1 MAITPTGGY
10 GGGVLAPVSS
20 GASAQEIRDQIYD
33 EVMKI
38 NFATAELE
46 AATGLRPGDM
56 GGFQPAADLGLD
68 TYYTIHWDDGTYWTG
83 ATGLVSEGWSTGTTV
98 DSATTFDE
106 YTDAVFLRQATA
118 WLEHEEWVD
127 GDDEQFVLSTGDYA
141 TLAVF
146 ASQAI
151 IESLFQDLDALTE
164 SSTLPTEAFEGDSS
178 DPFGSSDDDGESSSD
193 ADGGVMAAGV
203 VVSCGEEPV
212 VEEEPACPP
221 PCEGDPAAITPN
233 WTRLTEKEPFLNGKT
248 CEYSIVLKTTYDATG
263 IENLYS
269 DPDYLTEG
277 IEKLLKFYGKDHS
290 EESIQACIDDGAII
304 KDTFVSTRSY
314 VKMKAL
320 VVIPYDAL
328 NSIEDEAPADLPDR
342 KDQPAFVVIK
352 GADFLKMV
360 KQTTRGM
367 NIMASRQAEWFWNS
381 GGRLSDPTFNP
392 TEEARHVTAFKNSIL
407 RLFRENDFRIKKP
420 ANFAK
425 KWIEEFEV
433 GFNADMGVDYV
444 KALEKGCEKPEL
456 LAKGFEAFAGAEPQT
471 LPRTM
476 YFASKLPE
484 MWNRL
489 TSQEPIEY
497 ADWVVEY
504 TASPPITIEIEN
516 EESLTMEPVFCSD
529 SSTSAENNEGAFNI
543 GDEFAELGK
552 SIMDEIKSFPDAYA
566 KRFGDTMCAAL
577 EGKQKNDV
585 SMKDL
590 DMLAA
595 RAADAALRDFFA
607 GDAFLEKIPEWLAG
621 INDADDLY
629 DNILDHLGLCGLLS
643 LLESAFKCLMAGLS
657 FEDFQKEMIKSA
669 FKSMSNANFQ
679 IIFIGLP
686 PDVKAE
692 LYNTLSAELQSIP
705 PPWDADYRAGSYSG
719 QGTTV
724 TINPDRSPNVAGDT
738 FQSQVTES
746 GFDSTYAE
754 EGSELADDMGEGG
767 VIVGATTGVVIDE
780 RAIGRS
786 YGNAGSIG
794 TAADNISDAIVA
806 AYRDAMLN
814 WISAGSIED
823 LDMLGDALSKIPG
836 AGIVTSILDQMD
848 CPPLPWFTPP
858 LGNFLQTLELG
869 ICPGHFAI
877 TLPRFTLNVS
887 IGDIWAII
895 VNVAKELIKE
905 LVVKLIVLI
914 LKKILEIIFEAL
926 CALLGMIGAP
936 LVEALTGGN
945 QIKEAIG
952 ESLCSDATDEEIDE
966 AVRQMMEATGLS
978 NCSDPSQVP
987 TTEDAAEFVQI
998 IAAVLTNSEVLDLL
1012 SGNATEEVKQ
1022 MITDVVNERIPNLS
1036 CMQPSDLAKMFSALG
1051 KIVSPEIIEQAQM
1064 IEGSLPVCDSIC
1076 ASPSQLDKFRDIRC
1090 QIMQDKGLTP
1100 EQCEE
1105 QLDSLTERAKQDL
1118 AELAGILQGG
1128 PFQDFPPL
1136 TGGDCP
1142 ATSEL
1147 GAPFAPGSSIV
1158 PDMPQEVADVAKDAV
1173 ARVFENISN
1182 KHLLDLVGKRGFFD
1196 MILSDSNGAGLKEH
1210 KDLVRS
1216 FLGESNTADLNVFQ
1230 FYTDNWIDEEGSDV
1244 EDASPSFNQNRGSVG
1259 SWGSFV
1265 DGDVGTGGFPLYV
1278 ASRLQCYFAAYNQDY
1293 DFQIAGKKRLAG
1305 SKAITTPMRGSSIE
1319 YDYSDPTSNSCRGL
1333 PWLTDTDERYELVK
1347 KLELN
1352 YEDYSIESD
1361 EGYAMRIEAKTALK
1375 EAGSDWD
1382 ATNRSEI
1389 VIYEKFGTAVEEEAQ
1404 RLTVTSEITSGAQ
1417 SLIDSLNIEP
1427 DLANMPLDAA
1437 VFGEHLASVIKGYN
1451 DYSGASTGDM
1461 KTELRSALPYLQDVY
1476 MRKLSLLLASNSQ
1489 GSVNPA
1495 PRSYSYGY
1503 ETESNNPVAVYMGG
1517 PDVSDKLIADNP
1529 DWFTGTG
1536 KLESEQAKIFERFG
1550 GSYFNPPY
1558 YMEPPARSGYLG
1570 MMDKFVPSPDACDP
1584 VDGSEPREPV
1594 CKFEDLA
1601 DVYTDLMT
1609 EYKDDQRLFIRPGSS
1624 CGGAVPFNEIF
1635 TRGGAAGV
1643 DSTILATLRIHITDA
1658 ILRGTPIFS
1667 VYGSECFDE
1676 ILSSYIV
1683 KSIEEGLRVQP
1694 VWGLPTQN
1702 YYYLF
1707 MEQVVQMYG
1716 RQVDHGLIPKPEE
1729 GSALQQALD
1738 YLNILQTEFEP
1749 PVNIKNIKAYKLA
1762 YQTSRNEVIY
1772 EALKHEADTGEPGI
1786 RTILSYLILQEFK
1799 NISKNFEDSLYPSG
1813 MPVPTVPSVMFGNA
1827 SFTQG
1832 ASDSSD
1838 SLSWASSIQNVWNG
1852 KGGSEGV
1859 SGTSNV
1865 FEDYLWQSSTGLAL
1879 EGGPYPSLAQGW
1891 YGTGN
1896 GVGNTPFRLEKY
1908 VRLNQKASY
1917 DSTISDIVEG
1927 REDRFKGIVSPESLP
1942 EWLSSLAD
1950 QSMSMSELFD
1960 SAEIGYRLVFTTS
1973 PSKKGNQDWSGADSA
1988 FNLAIAINGVVG
2000 TMTDTQIYEKTL
2012 KVPVNKSAYSAGS
2025 TYVPPEGTDYM
2036 YMIPVAKAEVSI
2048 DLSGPVSG
2056 FSTLVDES
2064 ITAEHSCLLDTL
2076 AASDEYQ
2083 AMFGVSVP
2091 LKKMLSLLA
2100 IYTINNFL
2108 PSIGW
2113 REDGWAKEGG
2123 AWMGTKKGFRSWD
2136 QKTFQKS
2143 KREAKKAFMQFYHS
2157 TDPTYEDEDQKAEKK
2172 RLRMSEKPEP
2182 SGNPGWRWWRL
2193 SRKIRKP
2200 TDKNGAICP

>member
-1 MAITPTGGY
+1 MSGPFTSSVYGTGD
-10 GGGVLAPVSS
+10 VLPSPDDLA
-20 GASAQEIRDQIYD
+20 AAQSARDQIYD

-38 NFATAELE
+38 NLATAELRTV
-46 AATGLRPGDM
+46 TG
-56 GGFQPAADLGLD
+56 GGTVGNLGAFQPAIDLGLD
-68 TYYTIHWDDGTYWTG
+68 TYYSTHFDDGTYWG
-83 ATGLVSEGWSTGTTV
+83 PESPKDSLQASLGWNSSPPDWSPAV
-98 DSATTFDE
+98 YPTTFNVD
-106 YTDAVFLRQATA
+106 TDATFLRQATEY
-118 WLEHEEWVD
+118 LEPFDWVD
-127 GDDEQFVLSTGDYA
+127 SDGEQFTMSTGDI
-141 TLAVF
+141 
-146 ASQAI
+146 ASISVYVAQVRIA
-151 IESLFQDLDALTE
+151 SLFNDLDLATGVSTE
-164 SSTLPTEAFEGDSS
+164 EDAADLAAIDAG
-178 DPFGSSDDDGESSSD
+178 

-203 VVSCGEEPV
+203 AVSCGEEPI

-221 PCEGDPAAITPN
+221 PCAGDPTAITPN

-248 CEYSIVLKTTYDATG
+248 CEYSIVLKTVYDATG

-277 IEKLLKFYGKDHS
+277 IEKLLKFYGKDRS
-290 EESIQACIDDGAII
+290 TDSIQACIDDGATI

-320 VVIPYDAL
+320 VVIPYDVL
-328 NSIEDEAPADLPDR
+328 NSIEDEAPSDLPDR

-392 TEEARHVTAFKNSIL
+392 AEEAKHVRAFKTSIL

-420 ANFAK
+420 ATFAK

-456 LAKGFEAFAGAEPQT
+456 MSKGFEAFVGTEPQT

-476 YFASKLPE
+476 YYASQLPE

-497 ADWVVEY
+497 ADWVVQY

-516 EESLTMEPVFCSD
+516 EESLATEPVFCSD
-529 SSTSAENNEGAFNI
+529 TSISATEDEGAFNI
-543 GDEFAELGK
+543 GDEFGELGK
-552 SIMDEIKSFPDAYA
+552 SIMDEIKSFPAAYA
-566 KRFGDTMCAAL
+566 KRFGDAMCASL

-595 RAADAALRDFFA
+595 RAADTALRKFFA
-607 GDAFLEKIPEWLAG
+607 GDTFLEKIPEWLAG

-643 LLESAFKCLMAGLS
+643 LLEMAFKCLMAGLN
-657 FEDFQKEMIKSA
+657 FEDFQKEMIKAA

-679 IIFIGLP
+679 KIFIGLP
-686 PDVKAE
+686 PTVQAE
-692 LYNTLSAELQSIP
+692 LFGTLDEELQSIP
-705 PPWDADYRAGSYSG
+705 PPWDSDYRVGSYSG
-719 QGTTV
+719 QGTTRTV
-724 TINPDRSPNVAGDT
+724 NPDRSPNVAGDT

-754 EGSELADDMGEGG
+754 EGSELADDMGEGD
-767 VIVGATTGVVIDE
+767 VIVGATTGVAINE
-780 RAIGRS
+780 TAIGRS
-786 YGNAGSIG
+786 YGNAGSVG
-794 TAADNISDAIVA
+794 TAADNISDAIIA

-814 WISAGSIED
+814 WISAGAIED

-869 ICPGHFAI
+869 LCPGHFAI
-877 TLPRFTLNVS
+877 TLPRFTLDVS

-895 VNVAKELIKE
+895 VAIAKELIKE
-905 LVVKLIVLI
+905 LIIKLIILI
-914 LKKILEIIFEAL
+914 LQKILEIIFEAL

-936 LVEALTGGN
+936 LVDALTGGN

-952 ESLCSDATDEEIDE
+952 ESLCSNATDEEIDE

-978 NCSDPSQVP
+978 NCSSPEEVP
-987 TTEDAAEFVQI
+987 TTEDAAEFVQV

-1022 MITDVVNERIPNLS
+1022 MVADVVNERIPNLS
-1036 CMQPSDLAKMFSALG
+1036 CMQPSDLSKMFAALG
-1051 KIVSPEIIEQAQM
+1051 KIVSPDVLEQAQIM
-1064 IEGSLPVCDSIC
+1064 DGSLPVCDSIC

-1105 QLDSLTERAKQDL
+1105 QLDALTERAKQDL
-1118 AELAGILQGG
+1118 ADLASILQGG
-1128 PFQDFPPL
+1128 PFSNFPPL

-1147 GAPFAPGSSIV
+1147 GTPFAPGSSII

-1173 ARVFENISN
+1173 AKVFENISN

-1196 MILSDSNGAGLKEH
+1196 MVLSDSNGAGLKEH

-1216 FLGESNTADLNVFQ
+1216 ALGEANTADLNLFQ
-1230 FYTDNWIDEEGSDV
+1230 FYTDNWIDEDGTDV
-1244 EDASPSFNQNRGSVG
+1244 TGADPSFNTHRGAPG
-1259 SWGSFV
+1259 SWSFAT
-1265 DGDVGTGGFPLYV
+1265 DADIGTGGFPLYV
-1278 ASRLQCYFAAYNQDY
+1278 ASRLQCYFAAYNQNY
-1293 DFQIAGKKRLAG
+1293 GFEIAEKIRLED
-1305 SKAITTPMRGSSIE
+1305 SKGITTPMRGSSIE
-1319 YDYSDPTSNSCRGL
+1319 YDYSDTTSNSCRGL
-1333 PWLTDTDERYELVK
+1333 PWLASPDERYELVT

-1361 EGYAMRIEAKTALK
+1361 EGYAMRMEAKIALK
-1375 EAGSDWD
+1375 ETSSDWD

-1389 VIYEKFGTAVEEEAQ
+1389 VIHEKFGESAEEETQ
-1404 RLTVTSEITSGAQ
+1404 RFTVTSEITSGAQ
-1417 SLIDSLNIEP
+1417 TLIDSLNIEP
-1427 DLANMPLDAA
+1427 DLVNMPLGAA
-1437 VFGEHLASVIKGYN
+1437 VFGEYLSSVIKNYS
-1451 DYSGASTGDM
+1451 DYSGESTNDI

-1476 MRKLSLLLASNSQ
+1476 MRKFSLLLASNGQ
-1489 GSVNPA
+1489 GSVSPA
-1495 PRSYSYGY
+1495 PTSYSYGY
-1503 ETESNNPVAVYMGG
+1503 ETATNNPVAVYMGG
-1517 PDVSDKLIADNP
+1517 PFVSSKLREDNP
-1529 DWFTGTG
+1529 DWYTGTG
-1536 KLESEQAKIFERFG
+1536 ILESEQAKIFERFG

-1558 YMEPPARSGYLG
+1558 YMEPPQRGGWLG
-1570 MMDKFVPSPDACDP
+1570 VVDKFVPSPDACDP
-1584 VDGSEPREPV
+1584 VDGSEPREPI

-1609 EYKDDQRLFIRPGSS
+1609 KYKDDQRLFIRPGSS

-1643 DSTILATLRIHITDA
+1643 DSTILATLRIYITEA
-1658 ILRGTPIFS
+1658 LLKGSPVFS
-1667 VYGSECFDE
+1667 VFGSECFDE

-1683 KSIEEGLRVQP
+1683 KSIEENLRIQP

-1702 YYYLF
+1702 YYFLF
-1707 MEQVVQMYG
+1707 MEQAVQMYG
-1716 RQVDHGLIPKPEE
+1716 RQIDQGMITKPEE
-1729 GSALQQALD
+1729 GSDLQQALD
-1738 YLNILQTEFEP
+1738 YLNNLQTKFQP
-1749 PVNIKNIKAYKLA
+1749 PVNIKNVKAYRLA
-1762 YQTSRNEVIY
+1762 YEISRNAAIY
-1772 EALKHEADTGEPGI
+1772 EALNHEADTGDPGI

-1799 NISKNFEDSLYPSG
+1799 SMSKNFEDSLYPSG
-1813 MPVPTVPSVMFGNA
+1813 MPVPTIPSVMFGNT
-1827 SFTQG
+1827 SFMQG
-1832 ASDSSD
+1832 ANPPPV
-1838 SLSWASSIQNVWNG
+1838 SLFNEVILNVWNG
-1852 KGGSEGV
+1852 MGGAEGA
-1859 SGTSNV
+1859 SGDSNV
-1865 FEDYLWQSSTGLAL
+1865 YEPYLWAGGADNVL

-1891 YGTGN
+1891 HGTAN

-1917 DSTISDIVEG
+1917 DSTIGDIVEG
-1927 REDRFKGIVSPESLP
+1927 REDRFKGVVAPVALP
-1942 EWLSSLAD
+1942 EWLSSLED
-1950 QSMSMSELFD
+1950 QSMLMSELFE

-1988 FNLAIAINGVVG
+1988 FDLATAIKDVVD

-2012 KVPVNKSAYSAGS
+2012 KVPVFKEFYSADS
-2025 TYVPPEGTDYM
+2025 TYVPSEGTDYM
-2036 YMIPVAKAEVSI
+2036 YMIPIAKAEVSV

-2056 FSTLVDES
+2056 FSALIDES

-2076 AASDEYQ
+2076 ADSNEYQ

-2100 IYTINNFL
+2100 IYAMNNFL

-2113 REDGWAKEGG
+2113 REDGWAQEGG

-2143 KREAKKAFMQFYHS
+2143 KREVKRAFMQFYHS

-2172 RLRMSEKPEP
+2172 RLRLGEKPEP

-2193 SRKIRKP
+2193 SKKIRKP
-2200 TDKNGAICP
+2200 TDKNGIICP